1 MRRVILL
8 PALALLACAPERVP
22 QPPADNG
29 PPEEPVRLALQQ
41 VAGGLQRPVY
51 LTSPPGDPR
60 LFVLEQAGR
69 IRIIRDGQLVQQPFL
84 DITAQVT
91 NLGGMGDERGLLGL
105 AFHPQ
110 YATNGFFYVN
120 YTDGSGNTR
129 VERYTRSANPDV
141 AEPGSARLIIG
152 IGQPFG
158 NHNGG
163 QLLFGPDGMLY
174 IATGDGGGGGDPQNN
189 AQRLVNLLGK
199 ILRIDVNAGDPYA
212 IPPDNPFVGQTD
224 ARPEIWAYGLR
235 NPWRNAFDRGSNTFF
250 IADVGQNREEEINA
264 VPSSAAGLNF
274 GWRIMEGRSCFNPA
288 TNCDQSGLTMP
299 VHTYPTSGGNCAVTG
314 GFVYRGSAIP
324 QIAGRYFFSDYCR
337 GGLRSLR
344 VVNGTAQDVREWDV
358 GSTGSVSSFGE
369 DANGELYVLAH
380 GGTIYRIVRAQ

>member
-1 MRRVILL
+1 MRLILGL
-8 PALALLACAPERVP
+8 VAAACATQEATPP
-22 QPPADNG
+22 PPADG
-29 PPEEPVRLALQQ
+29 PPAEVRLALQQ
-41 VAGGLQRPVY
+41 VGSGLQRPVY

-60 LFVLEQAGR
+60 LFVIEQAGR
-69 IRIIRDGQLVQQPFL
+69 IRIIRDGQTLQQPFL
-84 DITAQVT
+84 DITGQVT

-105 AFHPQ
+105 AFHPR
-110 YATNGFFYVN
+110 YADNGFFYVN
-120 YTDGSGNTR
+120 YTDRSGNTR
-129 VERYTRSANPDV
+129 VERYTRSGDPDV
-141 AEPGSARLIIG
+141 ADPGSARLILG
-152 IGQPFG
+152 VNQPFG

-199 ILRIDVNAGDPYA
+199 MLRIDVDGGDPYA
-212 IPPDNPFVGQTD
+212 IPPDNPFVGQSD

-235 NPWRNAFDRGSNTFF
+235 NPWRNAFDRGSNLFF

-264 VPSSAAGLNF
+264 VDRSAGGLNF

-324 QIAGRYFFSDYCR
+324 QIAGLYFFSDYCR

-344 VVNGTAQDVREWDV
+344 VVNGAAQDVREWEV
-358 GSTGSVSSFGE
+358 GSTGNVSSFGE
-369 DANGELYVLAH
+369 DANGELYVVAH
-380 GGTIYRIVRAQ
+380 AGTIYRIVRAQ

>member
-1 MRRVILL
+1 MRLILGL
-8 PALALLACAPERVP
+8 VAAACATQEATPP
-22 QPPADNG
+22 PPADG
-29 PPEEPVRLALQQ
+29 PPAEVRLALQQ
-41 VAGGLQRPVY
+41 VGSGLQRPVY

-60 LFVLEQAGR
+60 LFVIEQAGR
-69 IRIIRDGQLVQQPFL
+69 IRVIRDGQTLQQPFL
-84 DITAQVT
+84 DITGQVT

-105 AFHPQ
+105 AFHPR
-110 YATNGFFYVN
+110 YADNGFFYVN
-120 YTDGSGNTR
+120 YTDRSGNTR
-129 VERYTRSANPDV
+129 VERYTRSGDPDV
-141 AEPGSARLIIG
+141 ADPGSARFILG
-152 IGQPFG
+152 VNQPFG

-199 ILRIDVNAGDPYA
+199 MLRIDVDGGDPYA
-212 IPPDNPFVGQTD
+212 IPPDNPFVGQSD

-235 NPWRNAFDRGSNTFF
+235 NPWRNAFDRGSNLFF

-264 VPSSAAGLNF
+264 VDRSAGGLNF

-324 QIAGRYFFSDYCR
+324 QIAGLYFFSDYCR

-344 VVNGTAQDVREWDV
+344 VVNGAAQDVREWEV
-358 GSTGSVSSFGE
+358 GSTGNVSSFGE
-369 DANGELYVLAH
+369 DANGELYVVAH
-380 GGTIYRIVRAQ
+380 AGTIYRIVRAQ

>member
-1 MRRVILL
+1 MRLILGL
-8 PALALLACAPERVP
+8 VAAACATQEATPP
-22 QPPADNG
+22 PPADG
-29 PPEEPVRLALQQ
+29 PPAEVRLALQQ
-41 VAGGLQRPVY
+41 VGSGLQRPVY

-60 LFVLEQAGR
+60 LFVIEQAGR
-69 IRIIRDGQLVQQPFL
+69 IRIIRDGQTLQQPFL
-84 DITAQVT
+84 DITGQVT

-105 AFHPQ
+105 AFHPR
-110 YATNGFFYVN
+110 YADNGFFYVN
-120 YTDGSGNTR
+120 YTDRSGNTR
-129 VERYTRSANPDV
+129 VERYTRSGDPDV
-141 AEPGSARLIIG
+141 ADPGSARLILG

-199 ILRIDVNAGDPYA
+199 MLRIDVDGGDPYA
-212 IPPDNPFVGQTD
+212 IPPDNPFVGQSD

-235 NPWRNAFDRGSNTFF
+235 NPWRNAFDRGSNLFF

-264 VPSSAAGLNF
+264 VDRSAGGLNF

-324 QIAGRYFFSDYCR
+324 QIAGLYFFSDYCR

-344 VVNGTAQDVREWDV
+344 VVNGAAQDVREWEV
-358 GSTGSVSSFGE
+358 GSTGNVSSFGE
-369 DANGELYVLAH
+369 DANGELYVVAH
-380 GGTIYRIVRAQ
+380 AGTIYRIVRAQ